1 MPLLFFVLAMSC
13 AMQDISS
20 NGRVNFYGANSKN
33 FTFVVNEDYINDHRD
48 SPPSK
53 ENPKLSEA
61 ESELLYS
68 IMQKRNYCI
77 NNKGKIL
84 FKITSRQEKI
94 YDMTFAHLIE
104 QNYNA
109 RPVTPV
115 TYFGEC
121 VGSMNKNSK
130 EAHLKINRAS
140 NTR

>member
-1 MPLLFFVLAMSC
+1 MPLLFFVLAVSC
-13 AMQDISS
+13 VTQDISGH
-20 NGRVNFYGANSKN
+20 GRVNFYGANNKN
-33 FTFVVNEDYINDHRD
+33 FTFVVDEDFINDHLD
-48 SPPSK
+48 SPRNK
-53 ENPKLSEA
+53 EHPKLNEA
-61 ESELLYS
+61 ESALLYS

-84 FKITSRQEKI
+84 FKITSKQEKI

-121 VGSMNKNSK
+121 VDSINKSSK
-130 EAHLKINRAS
+130 ATHIRLGGAS